1 MNKVITGG
9 TFTVKD
15 GMFVLLWLSIL
26 FVTWTFMH
34 GADQY
39 LQLTPEAL
47 GKYFP
52 VRWFLLAHITS
63 GGGAL
68 VLGPFQF
75 WKRLLANKRLHRIIG
90 YLYLLA
96 ILVSSLCAIVLAS
109 TSAYAVNWAYA
120 FSLQI
125 WVSVWIT
132 TTGIALWL
140 AIKRQ
145 FKQHKDWM
153 IRSYLVTL
161 AFVVSGLI
169 LKMPVIYRLGNF
181 EDISPSFFWLGWA
194 VPLYAY
200 EMIKA
205 VRLK

>member
-1 MNKVITGG
+1 MNNTIIGKA
-9 TFTVKD
+9 FTLKD
-15 GMFVLLWLSIL
+15 SIFVLLWLGIL
-26 FVTWTFMH
+26 FITWTFMH
-34 GADQY
+34 GADHY
-39 LQLTPEAL
+39 LQFTRETM
-47 GKYFP
+47 GKYYS
-52 VRWFLLAHITS
+52 VRYFLIMHITS

-68 VLGPFQF
+68 LLGPMQF
-75 WKRLLANKRLHRIIG
+75 WNRLLANKRLHRIIG

-96 ILVSSLCAIVLAS
+96 ILASSLCAVVLAA
-109 TSAYAVNWAYA
+109 TSAYAINWAYA

-132 TTGIALWL
+132 TTGIAFWL
-140 AIKRQ
+140 ALKRR
-145 FKQHKDWM
+145 FKEHRDWM

-194 VPLYAY
+194 LPLYGY
-200 EMIKA
+200 EMVKA

>member
-1 MNKVITGG
+1 MNKTLIDRS
-9 TFTVKD
+9 FSFKD
-15 GMFVLLWLSIL
+15 GIYVLLWLGIL
-26 FVTWTFMH
+26 FITWTFMH
-34 GADQY
+34 GADHY

-47 GKYFP
+47 GRYFP
-52 VRWFLLAHITS
+52 VRWFLLMHITS

-68 VLGPFQF
+68 VLGPLQF
-75 WKRLLANKRLHRIIG
+75 WKRLQSSKRLHRVVG

-96 ILVSSLCAIVLAS
+96 ILASSLCAVVLAS
-109 TSAYAVNWAYA
+109 TTAYAVNWAYA

-132 TTGIALWL
+132 TTGIAWWL
-140 AIKRQ
+140 AVKQ
-145 FKQHKDWM
+145 KFKQHKDWM

-169 LKMPVIYRLGNF
+169 LKMPVIYQLGDF
-181 EDISPSFFWLGWA
+181 ASISPSFFWLGWA
-194 VPLYAY
+194 LPLYVY
-200 EMIKA
+200 EMVKA